1 MKEAHNTHQ
10 DVINGLRKALQVAH
24 AEAEVRPLFKTNYLY
39 YIVVYIYIVY
49 EEKDMSNMVNVR

>member
-24 AEAEVRPLFKTNYLY
+24 AEAEVRLLFKTNYFILY
-39 YIVVYIYIVY
+39 SGIYLY
-49 EEKDMSNMVNVR
+49 SL